1 MSYRHSHRS
10 NVPVSIGMICMLI
23 YAVPVLIRLKH
34 TSPDFDVTK
43 VKWIC
48 GTAIGIFAIG
58 TLGGTVLDMKYLRK
72 KLTDEQLLRLDA
84 LIAAIWLLLMVIV
97 GIGGLLLLTGSMD
110 WM

>member
-72 KLTDEQLLRLDA
+72 KLTAEQHLRLDA
-84 LIAAIWLLLMVIV
+84 LITAVWVLLLVICGIV
-97 GIGGLLLLTGSMD
+97 GLRKLM
-110 WM
+110 

>member
-10 NVPVSIGMICMLI
+10 NVPVLIGMLCMLG
-23 YAVPVLIRLKH
+23 YEVPVLIRLKQA
-34 TSPDFDVTK
+34 SPDFDTSK

-48 GTAIGIFAIG
+48 GTAIGIFAVG

-84 LIAAIWLLLMVIV
+84 LIAAIGLLLMVIF
-97 GIGGLLLLTGSMD
+97 GIGGLLLLNSSMD